1 MTMEEYL
8 HPTEF
13 FDCDKTSVNQK
24 ALEILSSGHS
34 INLAIKLE
42 NYLAMHSTRKKY
54 GKYPISFI

>member
-24 ALEILSSGHS
+24 VLEILSSGHS
-34 INLAIKLE
+34 IN
-42 NYLAMHSTRKKY
+42 
-54 GKYPISFI
+54 PFF